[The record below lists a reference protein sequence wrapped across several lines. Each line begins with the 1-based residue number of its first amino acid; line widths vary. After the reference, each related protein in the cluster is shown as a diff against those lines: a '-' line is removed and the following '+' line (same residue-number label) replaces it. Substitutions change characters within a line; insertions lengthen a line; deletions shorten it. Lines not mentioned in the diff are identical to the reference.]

1 MNALNYL
8 ASLLQSSLSE
18 ETQPIRS
25 NAEID
30 ALLEKLKTRAKSGGG
45 REPVHDHQLDAV
57 RRYWHCQE
65 VPTFRDAYLL
75 SFGLCIP
82 HRPQG
87 ECVMEDRPRLQ
98 RVLDSVD
105 GYIAKTASYRR
116 CYQGLAK
123 SYFTYDADAPETA
136 AAGKKNWLTLR
147 DYLHDRN
154 REIRDSRPSPA
165 WVDTAIENRQL
176 FNEAPCSPY
185 VGQLLRGDESH
196 IDRICEQL
204 QIGKESWFL
213 RQLVLTQVEGATK
226 LDDDEFVS
234 LLPRLLGLLAHN
246 EVLRDRGT
254 ILVLDRYAR
263 VSGSPLHPRL
273 RDHTVSWWGNPWLP
287 SNATRWGGVAPAA
300 RAMVSDWLKLEF
312 IETFFTKLAED
323 GLADRRRMEF
333 WKRYVKSI
341 DDIEFAL
348 GSTARNSREPDLVAL
363 RRKMKGLTREL
374 DASGANNAFIMTMG
388 KLVAVEFSGLGNAFY
403 GYDAS
408 RSLPFN
414 TNQTLKLGK
423 NERNSLKQSNRML
436 WLKHGDGI
444 HGWNRWEDMFEATL
458 RESFQILPSVE
469 TSGASVRTQ
478 AANERAK
485 PTSFFSPRENARS
498 SQTRTETHES
508 YSHVAL
514 RRFAATYGLE
524 IDDRTSLGGNL
535 WVRGDDGDESV
546 NRILTGWGFQV
557 KPGKGWW
564 R

>member
-1 MNALNYL
+1 MSALNYL
-8 ASLLQSSLSE
+8 ASLLQSSVSD
-18 ETQPIRS
+18 ETQPTRS
-25 NAEID
+25 TAEID
-30 ALLEKLKTRAKSGGG
+30 ALLETLKARAKSSGA

-57 RRYWHCQE
+57 RRYWQSQE
-65 VPTFRDAYLL
+65 VSTFRDAYLL

-82 HRPQG
+82 HRPHG
-87 ECVMEDRPRLQ
+87 ECVMEDRPRFQ
-98 RVLDSVD
+98 RILDSVD
-105 GYIAKTASYRR
+105 GFRTKTASYRR
-116 CYQGLAK
+116 CYQGLAR
-123 SYFTYDADAPETA
+123 SYFAYDVDAPEA
-136 AAGKKNWLTLR
+136 VSAGRKNWLTLR
-147 DYLHDRN
+147 DYLNERN
-154 REIRDSRPSPA
+154 LDIRDSRTSPA

-176 FNEAPCSPY
+176 FGETPCTPY
-185 VGQLLRGDESH
+185 VSELLRGDASR

-213 RQLVLTQVEGATK
+213 RQLVLTQVEGAAK
-226 LDDDEFVS
+226 LDDHEFVS

-263 VSGSPLHPRL
+263 VSGAPLHPGL
-273 RDHTVSWWGNPWLP
+273 RDHAVAWWGNPWLP
-287 SNATRWGGVAPAA
+287 SNATRWGGVVAAA
-300 RAMVSDWLKLEF
+300 RTMVSDWLKLEF

-414 TNQTLKLGK
+414 TSQTLKLGK
-423 NERNSLKQSNRML
+423 DERNSLKQSNRML

-458 RESFQILPSVE
+458 RESFQILPSIE
-469 TSGASVRTQ
+469 TSRSSVRTH
-478 AANERAK
+478 ATNERAK
-485 PTSFFSPRENARS
+485 PTSFASSRENARL
-498 SQTRTETHES
+498 SQNRTETHES

-514 RRFAATYGLE
+514 KRFAATHGLQV
-524 IDDRTSLGGNL
+524 DDRTSLGGNL
-535 WVRGDDGDESV
+535 WVRGDESDE
-546 NRILTGWGFQV
+546 RIGRVLADWGFRV

-564 R
+564 K

>member
-1 MNALNYL
+1 MSALNYL
-8 ASLLQSSLSE
+8 ASLLQSSVSE
-18 ETQPIRS
+18 ETQPVRPGT
-25 NAEID
+25 EID
-30 ALLEKLKTRAKSGGG
+30 VLLEQLKARAKSRVG

-57 RRYWHCQE
+57 RRYWQSHE
-65 VPTFRDAYLL
+65 VATFRDAYLL

-98 RVLDSVD
+98 HVLDSVD
-105 GYIAKTASYRR
+105 GYITKTASYRR

-123 SYFTYDADAPETA
+123 SYFTFDVDACDVASS
-136 AAGKKNWLTLR
+136 GRKNWLTLR

-154 REIRDSRPSPA
+154 SKIRDSRSSPS
-165 WVDTAIENRQL
+165 WVDTAIENKQL
-176 FNEAPCSPY
+176 FDESPCTRY
-185 VGQLLRGDESH
+185 VGELLRGDTSR
-196 IDRICEQL
+196 IDHICEQL

-213 RQLVLTQVEGATK
+213 RELVLTQVEGATK
-226 LDDDEFVS
+226 LGDDEFVS

-254 ILVLDRYAR
+254 ILVLDRYAE
-263 VSGSPLHPRL
+263 VSGTPLHPRL
-273 RDHTVSWWGNPWLP
+273 RDHAVAWWGNPWLP
-287 SNATRWGGVAPAA
+287 SNATRWGGVEPAA

-363 RRKMKGLTREL
+363 RKRMKGLTREL

-414 TNQTLKLGK
+414 TSQTLKLGK
-423 NERNSLKQSNRML
+423 DERNSLKQSKRIL

-444 HGWNRWEDMFEATL
+444 HGWNRWEEMFEATL
-458 RESFQILPSVE
+458 RESFQILPSAE
-469 TSGASVRTQ
+469 TLRASGRTK
-478 AANERAK
+478 AANERTK
-485 PTSFFSPRENARS
+485 STNNVSSHENAGS
-498 SQTRTETHES
+498 SQNRTDTHES

-514 RRFAATYGLE
+514 KRFAATHGLQIE
-524 IDDRTSLGGNL
+524 DRTALGGNL
-535 WVRGDDGDESV
+535 WVRGGEGDERV
-546 NRILTGWGFQV
+546 GRVLTEWGFRV

-564 R
+564 K

>member
-8 ASLLQSSLSE
+8 ASLLQSSVIEEGHSVQLSG
-18 ETQPIRS
+18 
-25 NAEID
+25 EID
-30 ALLEKLKTRAKSGGG
+30 ALIEKLKARAKSAGG
-45 REPVHDHQLDAV
+45 RAPVHDLQLDAV
-57 RRYWHCQE
+57 RRYWDSQE
-65 VPTFRDAYLL
+65 VPSYRDAYLL

-82 HRPQG
+82 HRPKGQ
-87 ECVMEDRPRLQ
+87 CVMEDRPRFQ
-98 RVLDSVD
+98 RVIDSVD
-105 GYIAKTASYRR
+105 GYRGKTASYRR

-123 SYFTYDADAPETA
+123 SYFAYDVDAPNVA
-136 AAGKKNWLTLR
+136 PAGKKNWLTLR

-154 REIRDSRPSPA
+154 RDIRDTRPGPG

-176 FNEAPCSPY
+176 FDESPCAPY
-185 VGQLLRGDESH
+185 VSQLLRGDESH

-226 LDDDEFVS
+226 LRDNEFVS

-263 VSGSPLHPRL
+263 VSRTPLHPGL
-273 RDHTVSWWGNPWLP
+273 RDHAVTWWGNPWLP

-341 DDIEFAL
+341 DNIEFAL
-348 GSTARNSREPDLVAL
+348 GSTARNSHEPDLVAL
-363 RRKMKGLTREL
+363 RRKMKGLTRDL
-374 DASGANNAFIMTMG
+374 DASGANNAFIMRMG
-388 KLVAVEFSGLGNAFY
+388 RLVAVEFSGLGNAFY

-408 RSLPFN
+408 RSLPFD
-414 TNQTLKLGK
+414 TRQTLKLAK
-423 NERNSLKQSNRML
+423 DDWNSLKHSNCML
-436 WLKHGDGI
+436 WLNHQDGI
-444 HGWNRWEDMFEATL
+444 RGWSRWEDRFEEKL
-458 RESFQILPSVE
+458 REGFNILPSVD
-469 TSGASVRTQ
+469 TSGSSTRSQ
-478 AANERAK
+478 AANERSRPANVG
-485 PTSFFSPRENARS
+485 SSRENIRS
-498 SQTRTETHES
+498 TQNHTATHES

-514 RRFAATYGLE
+514 KRFAAIHGLQ
-524 IDDRTSLGGNL
+524 IDDRTALGGNL
-535 WVRGDDGDESV
+535 WVRGDEDDEHIGQV
-546 NRILTGWGFQV
+546 LADWGFHA

-564 R
+564 K

>member
-1 MNALNYL
+1 MFGTQIVVRRGGRDEAEKPFWISFADLMTALMVL
-8 ASLLQSSLSE
+8 FLVVMGV
-18 ETQPIRS
+18 
-25 NAEID
+25 
-30 ALLEKLKTRAKSGGG
+30 ALLAVTKNVTEKEKREEQHRKDIELILDRFQATAKRYNGIKIDRDRHVIDFGDRARFAFGKSN
-45 REPVHDHQLDAV
+45 L
-57 RRYWHCQE
+57 
-65 VPTFRDAYLL
+65 
-75 SFGLCIP
+75 
-82 HRPQG
+82 
-87 ECVMEDRPRLQ
+87 
-98 RVLDSVD
+98 
-105 GYIAKTASYRR
+105 
-116 CYQGLAK
+116 
-123 SYFTYDADAPETA
+123 APEQEA
-136 AAGKKNWLTLR
+136 VLRQFVPEILTLANGDLGKR
-147 DYLHDRN
+147 ILKRVVVEGYLHDRN
-154 REIRDSRPSPA
+154 REIRDSRPGPA

-176 FNEAPCSPY
+176 FNEAPCTPY
-185 VGQLLRGDESH
+185 VSQLLRGDESH

-226 LDDDEFVS
+226 LGDDEFVS
-234 LLPRLLGLLAHN
+234 LLPRLLGLLARN

-273 RDHTVSWWGNPWLP
+273 RDHAVTWWGNPWLP

-300 RAMVSDWLKLEF
+300 RTMVSDWLKLEF

-363 RRKMKGLTREL
+363 RKKMKGLTREL

-414 TNQTLKLGK
+414 TSQTLKLGK
-423 NERNSLKQSNRML
+423 DERNSLKRSNRML

-458 RESFQILPSVE
+458 RESFQIVPSVD
-469 TSGASVRTQ
+469 TSRASVRTQ

-485 PTSFFSPRENARS
+485 PTSFTPQRENARS
-498 SQTRTETHES
+498 SQNRTQTHES

-514 RRFAATYGLE
+514 KRFAATHGLQ
-524 IDDRTSLGGNL
+524 IDDRTAVGGNL
-535 WVRGDDGDESV
+535 WVRGDEDDGHIGQVLAD
-546 NRILTGWGFQV
+546 WGFHA

-564 R
+564 K

>member
-8 ASLLQSSLSE
+8 ASLLQSSVSE
-18 ETQPIRS
+18 EIQPIRPD
-25 NAEID
+25 AEID
-30 ALLEKLKTRAKSGGG
+30 MLLDELKARAKSRAG

-57 RRYWHCQE
+57 RRYWHSQE

-82 HRPQG
+82 HCPQG

-98 RVLDSVD
+98 RILDSVD
-105 GYIAKTASYRR
+105 GYITRTASYRR

-123 SYFTYDADAPETA
+123 SYFTYDVDAREA
-136 AAGKKNWLTLR
+136 ATSGRKNWLTLR
-147 DYLHDRN
+147 DYLYDRN
-154 REIRDSRPSPA
+154 PKIRDSRPSPA

-176 FNEAPCSPY
+176 FDESPCTQY
-185 VGQLLRGDESH
+185 VSELLRGDTSR
-196 IDRICEQL
+196 IDHICEQL

-226 LDDDEFVS
+226 LNDDEFVS

-254 ILVLDRYAR
+254 ILVLDRYAQ
-263 VSGSPLHPRL
+263 VSGTPLHPRL
-273 RDHTVSWWGNPWLP
+273 RDHAVAWWGNPWLP
-287 SNATRWGGVAPAA
+287 SNATRWGGVVPVA

-323 GLADRRRMEF
+323 GLADRRRMDF

-348 GSTARNSREPDLVAL
+348 GSTARNSRDPDLVAL

-374 DASGANNAFIMTMG
+374 DAPGANNAFIMTMG

-403 GYDAS
+403 GYDAGRS
-408 RSLPFN
+408 RPFN
-414 TNQTLKLGK
+414 TSQTLKLGK
-423 NERNSLKQSNRML
+423 DERNSLKQSNRML

-458 RESFQILPSVE
+458 RESFQILPWVE
-469 TSGASVRTQ
+469 ASRSSVRTQ

-485 PTSFFSPRENARS
+485 STNFVSSRENARS
-498 SQTRTETHES
+498 SQNRTEMHES

-514 RRFAATYGLE
+514 KRFAATHGLQV
-524 IDDRTSLGGNL
+524 DDKTAIGGNL
-535 WVRGDDGDESV
+535 WVRGDESDE
-546 NRILTGWGFQV
+546 RIGRVLADWGFRV

-564 R
+564 K

>member
-1 MNALNYL
+1 MSALNYL
-8 ASLLQSSLSE
+8 ASLLQSSVGEDTLS
-18 ETQPIRS
+18 IRPG
-25 NAEID
+25 AEID
-30 ALLEKLKTRAKSGGG
+30 VLLEELKARAKSGAG

-57 RRYWHCQE
+57 RRFWQSQE

-98 RVLDSVD
+98 NVLDSVD
-105 GYIAKTASYRR
+105 SYINRTASYRR

-123 SYFTYDADAPETA
+123 SYFTYDVDAREA
-136 AAGKKNWLTLR
+136 APSARRNWLTLR

-154 REIRDSRPSPA
+154 SKIRDSRASPS
-165 WVDTAIENRQL
+165 WVDTAIENGQL
-176 FNEAPCSPY
+176 FGESPCTRY
-185 VGQLLRGDESH
+185 VSELLRGDSSH
-196 IDRICEQL
+196 IDHICEQL

-226 LDDDEFVS
+226 LGDDEFAS

-263 VSGSPLHPRL
+263 VSGTPLHPRL
-273 RDHTVSWWGNPWLP
+273 RDHAVTWWGNPWLP
-287 SNATRWGGVAPAA
+287 SNATRWGGVVPGA

-348 GSTARNSREPDLVAL
+348 GSTARNSPEPDLVAL

-403 GYDAS
+403 GYDAN

-414 TNQTLKLGK
+414 TSQTLKLGK
-423 NERNSLKQSNRML
+423 DERNSLKQSSRML

-444 HGWNRWEDMFEATL
+444 HGWNRWEEMFEATL
-458 RESFQILPSVE
+458 RESFQILPSAG
-469 TSGASVRTQ
+469 TLDS
-478 AANERAK
+478 NERAK
-485 PTSFFSPRENARS
+485 STNFVSSRS
-498 SQTRTETHES
+498 SQDRIETHES
-508 YSHVAL
+508 YSRIAL
-514 RRFAATYGLE
+514 TRFAATHGLQ
-524 IDDRTSLGGNL
+524 IDDRTALGGNL
-535 WVRGDDGDESV
+535 WVRGDESDE
-546 NRILTGWGFQV
+546 RIARVLADWGFHV

-564 R
+564 K